1 MRRHLF
7 YPVFFR
13 FRSDETSHIRRM
25 DMYRR
30 IFTLM
35 LFKKAV
41 KLGRDKAFYSG
52 RIYSEHA
59 PAECLYFSAPIAL
72 ALLEIHYVKF
82 YIFRH
87 RAKIVEYNA
96 HHAVCDAYVRHKMQY
111 SHIAAPILR

>member
-1 MRRHLF
+1 
-7 YPVFFR
+7 
-13 FRSDETSHIRRM
+13 M

-30 IFTLM
+30 IFALM

-41 KLGRDKAFYSG
+41 KLGRDKALYSG
-52 RIYSEHA
+52 RIHLEHTPSER
-59 PAECLYFSAPIAL
+59 LYVGAPIAL

-87 RAKIVEYNA
+87 HAKIVEYNA
-96 HHAVCDAYVRHKMQY
+96 HHTVCDAYIRHKMQY